1 MNNTIEDTLTA
12 AQYALLNRLAHSVN
26 SLGMNLLLFNQRMDC
41 IFQADGGR
49 FATDAA
55 SIGDLPQQVLD
66 SPSGKATAY
75 GSRQTFL
82 GCCLAYHEQKA
93 AAVIDMGSMAL
104 NDRLGE
110 YCRLHQ
116 LDEQELLGLL
126 PRPPQKSYP
135 AGLLESFAKDFTSAN
150 QTSCHLEKLTN
161 ELSHTYEQIVLLYNL
176 STHMKVTQSN
186 AEFLQYACDQL
197 SGLINVEG
205 LAIYLEK
212 KVDGQKRLVLTA
224 GCGYVSIDAIMAGI
238 LQMHLT
244 AELTTGK
251 EALLDSGA
259 YGPFKY
265 SWNPN
270 VRSLIAVPLAGGDKM
285 IGFLVATNALNK
297 PDFDSTDIKMF
308 NSIANQCAVFIEN
321 GRLFADLK
329 DLFIGSLKALTSSI
343 DAKDQYTRGHS
354 ERVAFIARWIAEH
367 LHHRGSIDADQIHYV
382 YLAGLLHDIGKIGV
396 SEAVLR
402 KRDKL
407 TDEERAVI
415 IAHPRIGAAILSEIS
430 QMRQI
435 VDGVLHHHERYDGKG
450 YPHGLAGLAIPL
462 AGRIIALADSFD
474 AMTSKRVYR
483 DAMSL
488 KRALAEIEKGKG
500 TQFDPE
506 IVDIFL
512 DSDIEKLWHIIQDG
526 FIETWDYSN
535 FGEFGA
541 KAVGVLLR

>member
-26 SLGMNLLLFNQRMDC
+26 SLGMNLLIFNQQMDC

-55 SIGDLPQQVLD
+55 SIGDLPQQVID
-66 SPSGKATAY
+66 SPSGKASAY

-116 LDEQELLGLL
+116 LNEQELLGLL
-126 PRPPQKSYP
+126 PQPPQKSYP
-135 AGLLESFAKDFTSAN
+135 AELLESFAKDFTSAN

-197 SGLINVEG
+197 SSLVNVEG
-205 LAIYLEK
+205 LAMYLEK

-224 GCGYVSIDAIMAGI
+224 GCGYVSVDAIMADI
-238 LQMHLT
+238 LQVHLA
-244 AELTTGK
+244 AELAAGK

-270 VRSLIAVPLAGGDKM
+270 VRSLIAVPLAGGDKS

-297 PDFDSTDIKMF
+297 PDFDSTDIKLF

-367 LHHRGSIDADQIHYV
+367 LHRRGAIDAEQVHYV
-382 YLAGLLHDIGKIGV
+382 YLSGLLHDIGKIGV
-396 SEAVLR
+396 SETVLR
-402 KRDKL
+402 KRGKL

-415 IAHPRIGAAILSEIS
+415 VAHPRIGAAILSEIS

-435 VDGVLHHHERYDGKG
+435 SLGVLHHHERYDGKG
-450 YPHGLAGLAIPL
+450 YPHGLAGQAIPL
-462 AGRIIALADSFD
+462 AGRIICLADSFD

-506 IVDIFL
+506 IVDVFL

-535 FGEFGA
+535 FGEFGT